1 VEAAPDAVEPARAAR
16 PPKILLATADPV
28 ATAAKTAL
36 RKGLEA
42 LRFHET
48 AALAG
53 EVEAIHQL
61 RVAIRRLRAL
71 VELLAG
77 VLHGSRV
84 QVLRRDLPWVGQT
97 AGVTRECD
105 VIDQLMRNR
114 SARLDSTLRESLA
127 PIYEALSARRR
138 TELRNFAGILVSPRY
153 QTMLERLANAP
164 IKKIPPTATVRDLAP
179 AMIRAIKRGT
189 TSAGAKLKPGCPPER
204 LHRLRI
210 RVKRLRYALE
220 MIDELAGK
228 RTRRAVRELAA
239 LQDLLGVHNDVVVAI
254 AWMREYAAQAV
265 APPHTL
271 LAAGALIHSLH
282 KRQRKLAGRS
292 LKGWKRID
300 RSSIIREAQAEVGR
314 NARSHPRAPAD
325 GAA

>member
-1 VEAAPDAVEPARAAR
+1 
-16 PPKILLATADPV
+16 
-28 ATAAKTAL
+28 
-36 RKGLEA
+36 
-42 LRFHET
+42 
-48 AALAG
+48 
-53 EVEAIHQL
+53 
-61 RVAIRRLRAL
+61 
-71 VELLAG
+71 
-77 VLHGSRV
+77 
-84 QVLRRDLPWVGQT
+84 
-97 AGVTRECD
+97 
-105 VIDQLMRNR
+105 
-114 SARLDSTLRESLA
+114 
-127 PIYEALSARRR
+127 
-138 TELRNFAGILVSPRY
+138 
-153 QTMLERLANAP
+153 MLERLANAP

-292 LKGWKRID
+292 LNGWKRID